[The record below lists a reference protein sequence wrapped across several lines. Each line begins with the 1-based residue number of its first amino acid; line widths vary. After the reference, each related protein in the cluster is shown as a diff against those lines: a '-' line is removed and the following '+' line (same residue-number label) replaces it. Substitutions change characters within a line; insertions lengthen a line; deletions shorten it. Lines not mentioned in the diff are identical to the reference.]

1 MKHLNEI
8 EAAHELGH
16 AWSWLLLAG
25 VSCTIGRACD
35 VGAGEPDDHDP
46 VTVPHD
52 LDGDSIRHI
61 LATTAAGPLAQMA
74 WEQPSISIKRIIRL
88 ATNPKFGLEVLKAHG
103 ASDFDIMLIEQAGGL
118 ASITAKDKMVFHA
131 ICQRVRD
138 GHPHIKQVVQA
149 RSPTR
154 LSIN

>member
-1 MKHLNEI
+1 MKPLNEI

-52 LDGDSIRHI
+52 LDGDSIRRI
-61 LATTAAGPLAQMA
+61 LATTVAGPLAQMA
-74 WEQPSISIKRIIRL
+74 WEQPDISIERIIRL
-88 ATNPKFGLEVLKAHG
+88 ATNPKFGPEVLKAHG
-103 ASDFDIMLIEQAGGL
+103 ASDFDVMLIEQAGGL
-118 ASITAKDKMVFHA
+118 AGLTDYDKEVFAA
-131 ICQRVRD
+131 ICQRIRE
-138 GHPHIKQVVQA
+138 GHPHIEHVA
-149 RSPTR
+149 RSHSPVKLTI
-154 LSIN
+154 S